1 MNEDPRASGDRRLDE
16 LTERTVDDV
25 AALARAYGGVARRE
39 VTRAGERA
47 AWPAATI
54 AIGGLLA
61 IVGVG
66 MLFAS
71 PAVPP
76 SSRRLRRRVRLVSLA
91 YLTLGA
97 VGALTGAGALV
108 ATMRRALPRTRHNL
122 REAVDT
128 VRDRL

>member
-1 MNEDPRASGDRRLDE
+1 MSPDPRAPSDRRIGD
-16 LTERTVDDV
+16 LTERTADDV

-39 VTRAGERA
+39 VTHAGERA
-47 AWPAATI
+47 AWPAATL
-54 AIGGLLA
+54 ALGGLLA

-76 SSRRLRRRVRLVSLA
+76 SSRRLRRRVRLVSLT
-91 YLTLGA
+91 YLTLGVA
-97 VGALTGAGALV
+97 GAIAGAGAFV
-108 ATMRRALPRTRHNL
+108 AAMRHALPRTRRNL

-128 VRDRL
+128 VRERL